1 MQNGHGMGHEGVRR
15 VVRRSNGDGLAL
27 PGQLDHGRRL
37 GSRRGERIDG
47 RRRHDDAERVPGQA
61 EAIEHLVDGV
71 ARLLEQE
78 AMAVLVTK
86 ASDGYLLFP
95 DEP

>member
-1 MQNGHGMGHEGVRR
+1 MEKGQTVA
-15 VVRRSNGDGLAL
+15 VVMTTRKEYRAW
-27 PGQLDHGRRL
+27 R
-37 GSRRGERIDG
+37 
-47 RRRHDDAERVPGQA
+47 